1 MTQTIQKYIDDIT
14 LECSS
19 IYAKEDV
26 IKILT
31 NLKSNPQ
38 EDSSLD
44 EFLNEFLNQF
54 LIKLVDIFEEKL
66 DSVDSTFVVSYSSA
80 EFRIEGTSEIA
91 LDYITVEEGNIRQLL
106 RESITEAKQS

>member
-44 EFLNEFLNQF
+44 EFLN
-54 LIKLVDIFEEKL
+54 KLVDRFKEKL
-66 DSVDSTFVVSYSSA
+66 DIIDSTFVVSYDSA
-80 EFRIEGTSEIA
+80 EFRIEGTNEIV
-91 LDYITVEEGNIRQLL
+91 LDYIIVTVSNICDLL
-106 RESITEAKQS
+106 KESITEIKQS

>member
-38 EDSSLD
+38 EDSSLN
-44 EFLNEFLNQF
+44 EFLNEFLN
-54 LIKLVDIFEEKL
+54 KLVDRFKEKL
-66 DSVDSTFVVSYSSA
+66 DIIDSTFVVSYDSA
-80 EFRIEGTSEIA
+80 EFRIEGTNEIV
-91 LDYITVEEGNIRQLL
+91 LDYITVKEDNICDLL
-106 RESITEAKQS
+106 KQSITEAKQS